1 MIMWLRN
8 MDGKESNIK
17 MKYKVLHCLGQLNI
31 GGAETLVMNVYR
43 NIDTTKYQFDFLVFN
58 KNKGYYD
65 KEVVSKGSN
74 IYILPSLSETGV
86 IKYIKNL
93 ISFFF
98 IS

>member
-1 MIMWLRN
+1 M
-8 MDGKESNIK
+8 
-17 MKYKVLHCLGQLNI
+17 HCLGQLNT

-65 KEVVSKGSN
+65 DEVISRGAN
-74 IYILPSLSETGV
+74 IYILSSLSEVGI
-86 IKYIKNL
+86 IKYIHNL

-98 IS
+98 S